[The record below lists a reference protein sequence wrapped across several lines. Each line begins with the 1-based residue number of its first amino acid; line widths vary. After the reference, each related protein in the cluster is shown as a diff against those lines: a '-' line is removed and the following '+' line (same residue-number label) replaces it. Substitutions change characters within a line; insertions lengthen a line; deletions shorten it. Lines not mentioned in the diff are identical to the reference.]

1 MSNRFDQLEVDI
13 DALHRKIDRQPRPT
27 ERQAGPGGGR
37 LRSSADQFLV
47 RLQQKL
53 SLREAWIRNGLE
65 RGWFEDFSRYWSEQ
79 LGGRPL
85 WSVLD
90 FFLLAHDY
98 RKRQQLE
105 DTLEWR
111 EGAQHIRNWQRPGQV
126 YSTFQQVERFAM
138 NPLPFLPFWSTVRQV
153 GARVLEY
160 GCSAAPFYHAYRR
173 FFRFRGQRWTLLDL
187 PNYPFHYA
195 KWLYR
200 EDPEVEFVT
209 IDPETFENP
218 LGERGG
224 FDAIVLTTVLE
235 HVDDPVRVVQDL
247 WGRLASGGILLFDFV
262 RSEGTGLDHPVAR
275 DRREEALAWLEGQG
289 SVVGASFPDKNEPVP
304 PTLLTKR
311 SNCGEC

>member
-13 DALHRKIDRQPRPT
+13 DALHREIDGRPRSA
-27 ERQAGPGGGR
+27 ERGVRSGRGR
-37 LRSSADQFLV
+37 LRSTADQFLV

-53 SLREAWIRNGLE
+53 SLREAWVRNGLE
-65 RGWFEDFSRYWSEQ
+65 RGWFDDFSRYWSEQ

-105 DTLEWR
+105 DTLAWS

-126 YSTFQQVERFAM
+126 YSTFQQGERLAM
-138 NPLPFLPFWSTVRQV
+138 NPLPFLPFWRTVRSA

-173 FFRFRGQRWTLLDL
+173 FFRYRQQSWTLVDL

-209 IDPETFENP
+209 IDPENFTDP
-218 LGERGG
+218 LGRRGG
-224 FDAIVLTTVLE
+224 YDAVVLTTVLE

-247 WGRLASGGILLFDFV
+247 WGRLAPGGILLFDFV

-275 DRREEALAWLEGQG
+275 DRREEALGWLEAQG
-289 SVVGASFPDKNEPVP
+289 SPVGGPFPPKAESVP
-304 PTLLTKR
+304 PTLLRKQ
-311 SNCGEC
+311 G